1 MGDAILMHASIAANT
16 EGTIRKLEGM
26 ATRAGLTEP
35 AMEEIVEYIQKR
47 ERQLFQ
53 SSGASAGRP
62 WAPREASTK
71 AGVKPGESSDTL
83 VRTGALEDSLTNRH
97 DSNAIRRIGP
107 GWLQF
112 GTKLEYAD
120 VHKTGFKDRHGNR
133 VPPRRPIDLNR
144 TDRYWIG
151 KIMLRYLTGRSRLS
165 PGISVRN
172 RGGGVPG

>member
-1 MGDAILMHASIAANT
+1 MHASIAANT
-16 EGTIRKLEGM
+16 MGTVRRLEGM

-35 AMEEIVEYIQKR
+35 AMEEIVDYVQKR

-53 SSGASAGRP
+53 TSGASSGRP

-71 AGVKPGESSDTL
+71 EGIRPGQGVDVM
-83 VRTGALEDSLTNRH
+83 VRSGALEDSLTQRH
-97 DSNAIRRIGP
+97 DQHAIREIGP
-107 GWLQF
+107 GWLRF
-112 GTKLEYAD
+112 GTRLKYAD
-120 VHKTGFKDRHGNR
+120 PHKTGFKDRHGNR

-144 TDRYWIG
+144 VDRYAIG
-151 KIMLRYLTGRSRLS
+151 KIMLRYLMGRSRLS